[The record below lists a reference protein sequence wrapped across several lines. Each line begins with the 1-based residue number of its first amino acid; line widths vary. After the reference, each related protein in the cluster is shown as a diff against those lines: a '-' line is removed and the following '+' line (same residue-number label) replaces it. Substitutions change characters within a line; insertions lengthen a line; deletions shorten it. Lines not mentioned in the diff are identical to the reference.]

1 MSTSC
6 TPCPQG
12 QVTNTTGKTSPT
24 DCQGKYISGSTESM
38 ETCHYIGYR
47 GFFAYMF
54 LFFTQHHL
62 VKVSFCLD
70 FSRIKIHASILQI
83 LHIIGQW
90 IWFFFLFWNS
100 PRFKLAHKWPWKWA
114 KNKMGLTI
122 IVFSLFYL
130 PVSCNIRILDI
141 RCTCNRVF
149 IFFKN
154 VWLAI
159 IWKKPRNTCIFSHIS
174 FQQ

>member
-1 MSTSC
+1 MCLTDSNSHFDGKEISTFEIFDVVEYLVFTWRFVLAKCPVGQYSDTGLQPCLSCPWNHYADAEMSTSC

-83 LHIIGQW
+83 LHIIGQ
-90 IWFFFLFWNS
+90 
-100 PRFKLAHKWPWKWA
+100 
-114 KNKMGLTI
+114 
-122 IVFSLFYL
+122 
-130 PVSCNIRILDI
+130 
-141 RCTCNRVF
+141 
-149 IFFKN
+149 
-154 VWLAI
+154 
-159 IWKKPRNTCIFSHIS
+159 
-174 FQQ
+174 